1 MLHGHIGKIHGVY
14 RALLFSSG
22 KSWPTHLP
30 FLFKSYLLIPSL
42 KASFSFFLFRLK
54 FKHAW
59 LFVHMHCSNPQS
71 TSSPSLSIIRKCR
84 WKKNPLFY
92 LLGIS
97 KSPLQFSTKIGDRCG
112 LPFPSSGDIPN
123 PGIQPMSLKSHALA
137 GEFFTTGTTSPI

>member
-1 MLHGHIGKIHGVY
+1 MLHGHRGKIHGVY
-14 RALLFSSG
+14 PALLFSSG

-59 LFVHMHCSNPQS
+59 L
-71 TSSPSLSIIRKCR
+71 LSICIAPILKAHLLPLFLSLESVGE
-84 WKKNPLFY
+84 KKNPLLY
-92 LLGIS
+92 LLSIS

-137 GEFFTTGTTSPI
+137 GEFFTISTTSPI